1 MLLAKVDIA
10 ALILPSV
17 SAGVVG
23 FLLLCDG
30 VLGGGSALSRLVSI
44 LLFLVHVGTE
54 LRVVGRE
61 ARRPHGGRRGEGQA
75 AARFD
80 DHVMIRGSEMDASRL
95 EAVARRRLLHG
106 QRGGAL
112 EHHRQ
117 EARLARMPMEDDRE
131 RRLKISG

>member
-10 ALILPSV
+10 VLILPSV

-44 LLFLVHVGTE
+44 LLFLVHVGTV

-95 EAVARRRLLHG
+95 EAIA
-106 QRGGAL
+106 
-112 EHHRQ
+112 
-117 EARLARMPMEDDRE
+117 
-131 RRLKISG
+131 